1 MDSNN
6 NNIYTQIVKYTGIF
20 GSIQGISVMTGVIR
34 NKITALLLGTMGMG
48 MMSLLNSTVI
58 FLSQATSMGLA
69 YSGVREIAA
78 CKERGDQAGIER
90 CAAIIRAWSL
100 LAALT
105 GMAICALSSKWIDKL
120 TFTWGD
126 HSLHYL
132 LLSPSLA
139 LMAITAGETAILK
152 GLHRLKALAVI
163 QMITAFGALVITAP
177 LLYFFNQA
185 AIVPIIGLIAMVT
198 MIATIFYSF
207 ATVKPR
213 IGNWRRGY
221 GRWKRLIAE
230 GRPMV
235 KIGLAFVTAMAIG
248 SASELIIRAYLNVK
262 ADLDTVGLYNA
273 GYLLAITYA
282 GLFFTSLESDYYPR
296 LSAVNNDITKIN
308 QLVNYQTEV
317 SLTLIAPMMCVFI
330 LLLPAIVPVLFSE
343 KFNAAI
349 PMAQATALTMMCKS
363 ACLPVSYVMLAK
375 GDSRIYICLETLSYL
390 MTIAGVIAGYTYG
403 GLTGTGVGLT
413 VAYAAELTI
422 NSICLHFRYGLR
434 QSGKIIK
441 YFASHV
447 AMVGAVYAS
456 TYIPDDVTRWS
467 TGIGIT
473 AICAAYSAKS
483 LKSNLRH

>member
-1 MDSNN
+1 M
-6 NNIYTQIVKYTGIF
+6 
-20 GSIQGISVMTGVIR
+20 
-34 NKITALLLGTMGMG
+34 
-48 MMSLLNSTVI
+48 
-58 FLSQATSMGLA
+58 
-69 YSGVREIAA
+69 VR
-78 CKERGDQAGIER
+78 
-90 CAAIIRAWSL
+90 
-100 LAALT
+100 
-105 GMAICALSSKWIDKL
+105 
-120 TFTWGD
+120 
-126 HSLHYL
+126 
-132 LLSPSLA
+132 
-139 LMAITAGETAILK
+139 
-152 GLHRLKALAVI
+152 
-163 QMITAFGALVITAP
+163 
-177 LLYFFNQA
+177 
-185 AIVPIIGLIAMVT
+185 
-198 MIATIFYSF
+198 
-207 ATVKPR
+207 
-213 IGNWRRGY
+213 
-221 GRWKRLIAE
+221 
-230 GRPMV
+230 
-235 KIGLAFVTAMAIG
+235 IGLAFVTAMAIG

-317 SLTLIAPMMCVFI
+317 SLTLISPMMCVFI
-330 LLLPAIVPVLFSE
+330 LLLPTIVPVLFSE

-375 GDSRIYICLETLSYL
+375 GDSRIYICLESLSYL

-413 VAYAAELTI
+413 MAYAAELTI
-422 NSICLHFRYGLR
+422 NSVCLHFRYGLK
-434 QSGKIIK
+434 QSGKLIT

-467 TGIGIT
+467 TGTGIT

>member
-105 GMAICALSSKWIDKL
+105 GVAICALSSKWIDKL

>member
-90 CAAIIRAWSL
+90 YAAIIRAWSL

-213 IGNWRRGY
+213 IGNWRMWY

-235 KIGLAFVTAMAIG
+235 RIGLAFVTAMAIG

-317 SLTLIAPMMCVFI
+317 SLTLISPMMCVFI
-330 LLLPAIVPVLFSE
+330 LLLPTIVPVLFSE

-375 GDSRIYICLETLSYL
+375 GDSRIYICLESLSYL

-413 VAYAAELTI
+413 MAYAAELTI
-422 NSICLHFRYGLR
+422 NSVCLHFRYGLK
-434 QSGKIIK
+434 QSGKLIT

-467 TGIGIT
+467 TETGIT

>member
-105 GMAICALSSKWIDKL
+105 GVAICALSSKWIDKL

-207 ATVKPR
+207 ATVKPQ
-213 IGNWRRGY
+213 IGNWRRWY

-235 KIGLAFVTAMAIG
+235 KIGVAFVTAMAIG

-349 PMAQATALTMMCKS
+349 PMAQATAMTMMCKS

-434 QSGKIIK
+434 QSGKLIK

-447 AMVGAVYAS
+447 TMVGAVYAS

>member
-1 MDSNN
+1 M
-6 NNIYTQIVKYTGIF
+6 
-20 GSIQGISVMTGVIR
+20 
-34 NKITALLLGTMGMG
+34 
-48 MMSLLNSTVI
+48 
-58 FLSQATSMGLA
+58 
-69 YSGVREIAA
+69 VR
-78 CKERGDQAGIER
+78 
-90 CAAIIRAWSL
+90 
-100 LAALT
+100 
-105 GMAICALSSKWIDKL
+105 
-120 TFTWGD
+120 
-126 HSLHYL
+126 
-132 LLSPSLA
+132 
-139 LMAITAGETAILK
+139 
-152 GLHRLKALAVI
+152 
-163 QMITAFGALVITAP
+163 
-177 LLYFFNQA
+177 
-185 AIVPIIGLIAMVT
+185 
-198 MIATIFYSF
+198 
-207 ATVKPR
+207 
-213 IGNWRRGY
+213 
-221 GRWKRLIAE
+221 
-230 GRPMV
+230 
-235 KIGLAFVTAMAIG
+235 IGLAFVTAMAIG

-434 QSGKIIK
+434 QSGKLIK

>member
-1 MDSNN
+1 MDSNK
-6 NNIYTQIVKYTGIF
+6 NNIYTQIIKYTGIL

-48 MMSLLNSTVI
+48 LMSLLNTTVI
-58 FLSQATSMGLA
+58 FISQATSMGIA
-69 YSGVREIAA
+69 FSGVREIAA
-78 CKERGDQAGIER
+78 CKDRGDQGGVER
-90 CAAIIRAWSL
+90 CAAIIRAWSVL
-100 LAALT
+100 TALI
-105 GMAICALSSKWIDKL
+105 GIVVCALSSKWIDKL

-163 QMITAFGALVITAP
+163 QMISAFGALVITAP
-177 LLYFFNQA
+177 LLYFFNMA
-185 AIVPIIGLIAMVT
+185 AIVPIITLIALAT
-198 MIATIFYSF
+198 MLATIFYSF
-207 ATVKPR
+207 STVRPR
-213 IGNWRRGY
+213 IGEWRHCY
-221 GRWKRLIAE
+221 ARWKKLIGE
-230 GRPMV
+230 GLPMV
-235 KIGLAFVTAMAIG
+235 KLGLAFVSAMAMG

-282 GLFFTSLESDYYPR
+282 GLFLTSLESDYYPR
-296 LSAVNNDITKIN
+296 LSAVNNDIKKIN
-308 QLVNYQTEV
+308 ELVNYQTEV
-317 SLTLIAPMMCVFI
+317 SLTLISPMMCAFI
-330 LLLPAIVPVLFSE
+330 LLLPAIVPLLFSAN
-343 KFNAAI
+343 FNAAI

-375 GDSRIYICLETLSYL
+375 GDSRIFICLESLSYL
-390 MTIAGVIAGYTYG
+390 MTIAGVIIGYNIG

-413 VAYAAELTI
+413 AAYAAELTV

-434 QSGKIIK
+434 HSGKLIT
-441 YFASHV
+441 YFALHM

-456 TYIPDDVTRWS
+456 TYIPDNVTRWS
-467 TGIGIT
+467 IGIGIT
-473 AICAAYSAKS
+473 AVCTAYSAKS
-483 LKSNLRH
+483 LKSNLRR

>member
-105 GMAICALSSKWIDKL
+105 GVAICALSSKWIDKL

-177 LLYFFNQA
+177 LLYFFNHA

-213 IGNWRRGY
+213 IGNWRRWY

-434 QSGKIIK
+434 QSGKLIK

-456 TYIPDDVTRWS
+456 TYIHDDVTRWS

>member
-343 KFNAAI
+343 KFNAAV

-434 QSGKIIK
+434 QSGKLIK

-456 TYIPDDVTRWS
+456 TYILDDVTRWS

>member
-105 GMAICALSSKWIDKL
+105 GVAICALSSKWIDKL

-213 IGNWRRGY
+213 IGNWRRWY

-375 GDSRIYICLETLSYL
+375 GDSRIYIFLESLSYL

-434 QSGKIIK
+434 QSGKLIK

>member
-1 MDSNN
+1 
-6 NNIYTQIVKYTGIF
+6 
-20 GSIQGISVMTGVIR
+20 
-34 NKITALLLGTMGMG
+34 
-48 MMSLLNSTVI
+48 
-58 FLSQATSMGLA
+58 
-69 YSGVREIAA
+69 
-78 CKERGDQAGIER
+78 
-90 CAAIIRAWSL
+90 
-100 LAALT
+100 
-105 GMAICALSSKWIDKL
+105 MAICALSSKWIDKL

-434 QSGKIIK
+434 QSGKLIK

>member
-105 GMAICALSSKWIDKL
+105 GVAICALSSKWIDKL

-213 IGNWRRGY
+213 IGNWRRWY

-434 QSGKIIK
+434 QSSKIIK

>member
-90 CAAIIRAWSL
+90 YAAIIRAWSL

-177 LLYFFNQA
+177 LL
-185 AIVPIIGLIAMVT
+185 
-198 MIATIFYSF
+198 
-207 ATVKPR
+207 
-213 IGNWRRGY
+213 
-221 GRWKRLIAE
+221 
-230 GRPMV
+230 
-235 KIGLAFVTAMAIG
+235 
-248 SASELIIRAYLNVK
+248 
-262 ADLDTVGLYNA
+262 
-273 GYLLAITYA
+273 
-282 GLFFTSLESDYYPR
+282 
-296 LSAVNNDITKIN
+296 
-308 QLVNYQTEV
+308 
-317 SLTLIAPMMCVFI
+317 
-330 LLLPAIVPVLFSE
+330 
-343 KFNAAI
+343 
-349 PMAQATALTMMCKS
+349 
-363 ACLPVSYVMLAK
+363 
-375 GDSRIYICLETLSYL
+375 
-390 MTIAGVIAGYTYG
+390 
-403 GLTGTGVGLT
+403 
-413 VAYAAELTI
+413 
-422 NSICLHFRYGLR
+422 
-434 QSGKIIK
+434 
-441 YFASHV
+441 
-447 AMVGAVYAS
+447 
-456 TYIPDDVTRWS
+456 
-467 TGIGIT
+467 
-473 AICAAYSAKS
+473 
-483 LKSNLRH
+483 

>member
-1 MDSNN
+1 
-6 NNIYTQIVKYTGIF
+6 
-20 GSIQGISVMTGVIR
+20 
-34 NKITALLLGTMGMG
+34 
-48 MMSLLNSTVI
+48 
-58 FLSQATSMGLA
+58 MGLA

-105 GMAICALSSKWIDKL
+105 GVAICALSSKWIDKL

-163 QMITAFGALVITAP
+163 QMIAAFGALVITAP

-213 IGNWRRGY
+213 IGNWRRWY

-434 QSGKIIK
+434 QSGKLIK

>member
-105 GMAICALSSKWIDKL
+105 GMAICTLSSKWIDKL

-434 QSGKIIK
+434 QSGKLIK

>member
-126 HSLHYL
+126 HSMHYL

-152 GLHRLKALAVI
+152 GLHRLKALALI
-163 QMITAFGALVITAP
+163 QMITAFGALVITTP

-185 AIVPIIGLIAMVT
+185 AIVPIIMLIAMVT

-213 IGNWRRGY
+213 IGNWRRWY

-330 LLLPAIVPVLFSE
+330 LLLPAIVPMLFSE

-375 GDSRIYICLETLSYL
+375 GDSRIYICLESLSYL

-422 NSICLHFRYGLR
+422 NSICLHSRYGLR
-434 QSGKIIK
+434 QSGKLIT

>member
-132 LLSPSLA
+132 LLSPALA
-139 LMAITAGETAILK
+139 LMAITGGETAILK

-163 QMITAFGALVITAP
+163 QMISALGALVITAP

-185 AIVPIIGLIAMVT
+185 AIVPIIVLIALAT
-198 MIATIFYSF
+198 MLATIFYSF
-207 ATVKPR
+207 RTVRPR
-213 IGNWRRGY
+213 IGSWRHCY
-221 GRWKRLIAE
+221 GRWRKLIGE

-235 KIGLAFVTAMAIG
+235 KIGLAFVTAAAMG
-248 SASELIIRAYLNVK
+248 SASELIIRAYLNIEG
-262 ADLDTVGLYNA
+262 DLDTVGLYNA

-282 GLFFTSLESDYYPR
+282 GVFFSSLESDYYPR
-296 LSAVNNDITKIN
+296 LSAVSDDIRKIN
-308 QLVNYQTEV
+308 QLMNYQTEV
-317 SLTLIAPMMCVFI
+317 SLTLISPMMCAFI

-434 QSGKIIK
+434 QSGKLIK

>member
-1 MDSNN
+1 MNSEKNH
-6 NNIYTQIVKYTGIF
+6 IYKQIIKYIGIF
-20 GSIQGISVMTGVIR
+20 SSIQGLSVLTGVIR
-34 NKITALLLGTMGMG
+34 NKITALLLGTEGMG
-48 MMSLLNSTVI
+48 MMSLLNTTVI
-58 FLSQATSMGLA
+58 FMSQATGMGLSF
-69 YSGVREIAA
+69 SGVREIAA
-78 CKERGDQAGIER
+78 CKERGDQEGVER
-90 CAAIIRAWSL
+90 CAAVIRAWTI
-100 LAALT
+100 LT
-105 GMAICALSSKWIDKL
+105 AVIGVAVCILSFRWIDKL

-132 LLSPSLA
+132 LLSPALA

-213 IGNWRRGY
+213 IGNWRMWY

-235 KIGLAFVTAMAIG
+235 RIGLAFVTAMAIG

-317 SLTLIAPMMCVFI
+317 SLTLISPMMCVFI
-330 LLLPAIVPVLFSE
+330 LLLPTIVPVLFSE

-375 GDSRIYICLETLSYL
+375 GDSRIYIFLESLSYL

-413 VAYAAELTI
+413 MAYAAELTI
-422 NSICLHFRYGLR
+422 NSVCLHFRYGLK
-434 QSGKIIK
+434 QSGKLIT

-467 TGIGIT
+467 TGTGIT

>member
-434 QSGKIIK
+434 QSGKLIK

>member
-48 MMSLLNSTVI
+48 MMSLLNSTVT

-105 GMAICALSSKWIDKL
+105 GVAICALSSKWIDKL

-177 LLYFFNQA
+177 LLYFFNHA

-213 IGNWRRGY
+213 IGNWRRWY

-434 QSGKIIK
+434 QSGKLIK